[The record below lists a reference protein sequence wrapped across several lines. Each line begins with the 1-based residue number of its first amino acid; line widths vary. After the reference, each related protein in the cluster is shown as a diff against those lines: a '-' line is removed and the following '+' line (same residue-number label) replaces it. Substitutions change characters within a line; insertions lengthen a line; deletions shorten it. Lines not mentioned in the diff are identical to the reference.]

1 MELVVAA
8 RGSKLSLKQVEIAMQ
23 SLAEKLP
30 GLQYRVLV
38 VKTRGDRVQ
47 DRPLYAIGGKGLFEK
62 EVNLAVLRGEA
73 DIAVHSMKDLPGEID
88 ERLEIVYLPPRGPV
102 NEALV
107 PRQGLPAPRDLSG
120 LGGRVGTSSVRR
132 KALLLHYS
140 SNIAVEPIRGNL
152 DTRLRKLDSGLY
164 DYIVVAEAGLRRLG
178 VERPY
183 TRLPVDQ
190 FPPAPGQ
197 GLIAVVARR
206 DSPLAERLKRLVDP
220 ATKAMAVA
228 ERSFLRHA
236 SAGCHVP
243 LGGVALPTG
252 TGLLKIIAVVLSP
265 DGSKAAWI
273 KLKGDMEKAEGLGAE
288 AGEIAYTLSQRLLA
302 QQ

>member
-1 MELVVAA
+1 M
-8 RGSKLSLKQVEIAMQ
+8 
-23 SLAEKLP
+23 
-30 GLQYRVLV
+30 
-38 VKTRGDRVQ
+38 
-47 DRPLYAIGGKGLFEK
+47 
-62 EVNLAVLRGEA
+62 
-73 DIAVHSMKDLPGEID
+73 
-88 ERLEIVYLPPRGPV
+88 
-102 NEALV
+102 
-107 PRQGLPAPRDLSG
+107 
-120 LGGRVGTSSVRR
+120 
-132 KALLLHYS
+132 
-140 SNIAVEPIRGNL
+140 
-152 DTRLRKLDSGLY
+152 
-164 DYIVVAEAGLRRLG
+164 
-178 VERPY
+178 
-183 TRLPVDQ
+183 
-190 FPPAPGQ
+190 
-197 GLIAVVARR
+197 
-206 DSPLAERLKRLVDP
+206 AERLKRLVDP